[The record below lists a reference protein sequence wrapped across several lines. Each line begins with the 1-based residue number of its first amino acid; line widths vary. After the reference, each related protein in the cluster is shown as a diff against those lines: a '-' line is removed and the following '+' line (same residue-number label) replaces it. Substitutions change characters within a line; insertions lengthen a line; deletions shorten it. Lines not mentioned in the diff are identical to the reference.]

1 MKALYTIGLLV
12 IANVFM
18 TAAWYT
24 HIKMQQAGLIKHWP
38 LFLVIVFSWGIAF
51 FEYCLMVPANR
62 IGIKSNG
69 GPFTL
74 IELKVIQEVLTLLV
88 FTVLVTI
95 FFRYETFHWNH
106 FAAFLCLIA
115 AVYFCFM
122 K

>member
-51 FEYCLMVPANR
+51 FEYCIAVPANV
-62 IGIKSNG
+62 IAKDAWTLSATTPKS
-69 GPFTL
+69 T
-74 IELKVIQEVLTLLV
+74 
-88 FTVLVTI
+88 
-95 FFRYETFHWNH
+95 R
-106 FAAFLCLIA
+106 
-115 AVYFCFM
+115 
-122 K
+122 

>member
-1 MKALYTIGLLV
+1 MKAFYTIGLLV
-12 IANVFM
+12 VANVFM

-24 HIKMQQAGLIKHWP
+24 HIKMQQSGLIKHWP

-51 FEYCLMVPANR
+51 FEYCLMIPANR
-62 IGIKSNG
+62 IGIQSNG

-74 IELKVIQEVLTLLV
+74 IQLKVIQEVITLLV
-88 FTVLVTI
+88 FTILDTI
-95 FFRYETFHWNH
+95 FFQNESFRWNH